1 MEVSEQQSWLNHTPH
16 ISYPEGNG
24 FFKEGGMTGGAERF
38 GRDNRKVYTWY
49 NVSLE
54 MVQTEQAVGIQVHTS
69 ITGLIFIWKNH
80 ASIKKQAN
88 HEVMQWVTCRPIAIR
103 RCASRQRRH
112 ICSASHQ
119 PLEGWCW
126 RLWGDQVCSVR
137 SISDNAKLSLKSPH
151 PFIHIPH
158 PLKHINK
165 HSQWISL
172 SSRANH
178 HASPLQPRQLQDCS
192 SVEKSRSLETHQ
204 SLWPCGQGSSEK
216 TSQTKCPYCIPFLHY
231 QLCVMGSP
239 GKKKQTKKTPA
250 TLIPQ
255 FSPSIWSL
263 KAHMHVHLQTS
274 PPLHAPN
281 LLSGSIWAS
290 KCHLD
295 CPASS
300 PQHQIGCN
308 TVKRKINT
316 VY

>member
-1 MEVSEQQSWLNHTPH
+1 
-16 ISYPEGNG
+16 
-24 FFKEGGMTGGAERF
+24 
-38 GRDNRKVYTWY
+38 
-49 NVSLE
+49 
-54 MVQTEQAVGIQVHTS
+54 MVQSEHAVGIQVHTS

-80 ASIKKQAN
+80 ASVKKQAN
-88 HEVMQWVTCRPIAIR
+88 HEVMQWVTCRPVAMR
-103 RCASRQRRH
+103 RCASRQRSH

-151 PFIHIPH
+151 PFIPHH

-165 HSQWISL
+165 HSQWIPL
-172 SSRANH
+172 SSRAND
-178 HASPLQPRQLQDCS
+178 HASPLRPRQLQDCS

-204 SLWPCGQGSSEK
+204 SLWPCGKAVQRRLHKLSVLTAFLSCITSSVSWGHQEK
-216 TSQTKCPYCIPFLHY
+216 N
-231 QLCVMGSP
+231 
-239 GKKKQTKKTPA
+239 KQTKKTPA

-290 KCHLD
+290 KCHLG

-300 PQHQIGCN
+300 HQHQIGCN
-308 TVKRKINT
+308 TVKRKINI